1 MYYMCEQIF
10 LYVGGDFMATRF
22 LRCLN
27 CKQELA
33 KIIDISMLFNC
44 DNERRESIIWD
55 AMNVGAMRYN
65 SDRSVVSEVSCAWCN
80 TNHQVVNREN
90 KVYLRKLTPKPN

>member
-1 MYYMCEQIF
+1 MGAKIF

-27 CKQELA
+27 CKCELA
-33 KIIDISMLFNC
+33 KIVDISMLFGC
-44 DNERRESIIWD
+44 DSERKESIILD
-55 AMNVGAMRYN
+55 SMKIGNMKYN

-90 KVYLRKLTPKPN
+90 KVYLRKLPSNLN

>member
-1 MYYMCEQIF
+1 MSAQIF

-27 CKQELA
+27 CKCELA
-33 KIIDISMLFNC
+33 KIIDISMLFSC
-44 DNERRESIIWD
+44 DKEHRESIIWD
-55 AMNVGAMRYN
+55 AMNIGTMRYN
-65 SDRSVVSEVSCAWCN
+65 SDRSIVSEVSCAWCN

-90 KVYLRKLTPKPN
+90 KVYLRRLPPNLN